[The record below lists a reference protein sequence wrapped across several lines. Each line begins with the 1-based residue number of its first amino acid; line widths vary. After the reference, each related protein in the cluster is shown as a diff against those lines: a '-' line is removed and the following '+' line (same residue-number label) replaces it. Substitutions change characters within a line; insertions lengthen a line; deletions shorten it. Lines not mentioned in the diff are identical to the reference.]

1 LDEYDRCFLRH
12 FSKLCGGAIERLLPQ

>member
-12 FSKLCGGAIERLLPQ
+12 FSKLCGGEIERLLPQ